1 MGYCETATKSSEI
14 GSSSSSS
21 DSSDANG
28 NSDVSSS
35 FVTEPPLGP
44 RPDLID
50 DTSDDLEE
58 EYSEYT
64 EEDEIRCQVVFI
76 HGVIR
81 YFFLQI
87 AMVKWPEKKCPVLL
101 DFFYSI
107 GTKGCILICIIF
119 GV

>member
-14 GSSSSSS
+14 SSSSSS

-50 DTSDDLEE
+50 DTIDDLDE
-58 EYSEYT
+58 EYTEYT
-64 EEDEIRCQVVFI
+64 EEDEIRCQVC
-76 HGVIR
+76 GVDGDIV
-81 YFFLQI
+81 YNDTSVHF
-87 AMVKWPEKKCPVLL
+87 
-101 DFFYSI
+101 SI
-107 GTKGCILICIIF
+107 S
-119 GV
+119 